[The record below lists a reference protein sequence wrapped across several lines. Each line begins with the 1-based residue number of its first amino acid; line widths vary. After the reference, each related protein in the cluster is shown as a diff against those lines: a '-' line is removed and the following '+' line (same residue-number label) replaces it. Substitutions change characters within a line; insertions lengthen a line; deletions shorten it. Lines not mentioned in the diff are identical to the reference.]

1 MISQSSATGK
11 FLVTLSF
18 IAASTQVSIAQLGTG
33 IKINTNTP
41 ATIENV
47 KASGAT
53 KVSIT
58 KSDGSSEN
66 VYKTL
71 NIIQYNYLKARKDSI
86 STVLSTLTDSLY
98 SDSRA
103 TPPTFPTQK
112 VETMSNTIRAL
123 QAQRSAIQH
132 TQDSLYHE
140 YVKEIIRY
148 RNYIAFPGTQR
159 AQAFFDLAYGTKSQQ
174 FRALNNA
181 GISFG
186 NNSGS
191 LYSEIVSGTLAA
203 IRVSLGAMVASSQSD
218 NDTEEK
224 NEEAY
229 QRLVNYGGNTVL
241 TLEYPWL
248 YAHTNNNQFNLLSR
262 FLLKGTGDLPAF
274 GTNTDAWAGSG
285 SLGLD
290 LYADAAT
297 SNGEIKFFCNFN
309 LNRIY
314 GTETFRENLGIDK
327 ANFSFGQLTVGLIFM
342 QNFKLSFVVSTF
354 SSEES
359 LRNRKVIAGGQVL
372 R

>member
-1 MISQSSATGK
+1 MTIPISTIHRCLTSFFLCVATAQ
-11 FLVTLSF
+11 
-18 IAASTQVSIAQLGTG
+18 ISIAQLGTG

-41 ATIENV
+41 ATIEMV
-47 KASGAT
+47 KAVNAT
-53 KVSIT
+53 KVAIV
-58 KSDGSSEN
+58 KSDRSTEN

-71 NIIQYNYLKARKDSI
+71 NIIQYNYLDARKDSI
-86 STVLSTLTDSLY
+86 NTALTSLTDALY
-98 SDSRA
+98 NDSRA
-103 TPPTFPTQK
+103 TPPTFSASK
-112 VETMSNTIRAL
+112 VATMSGTIRSL
-123 QAQRSAIQH
+123 QELRAEIQH
-132 TQDSLYHE
+132 KQDSFYHE

-159 AQAFFDLAYGTKSQQ
+159 AQAFFDVAFGTKSQQ

-191 LYSEIVSGTLAA
+191 LYSEIVSGTLTAM
-203 IRVSLGAMVASSQSD
+203 RVSLGAMVANSQKD
-218 NDTEEK
+218 NDTAEK

-248 YAHTNNNQFNLLSR
+248 YAHSNNNQFNLLSR
-262 FLLKGTGDLPAF
+262 VLLKGTGDLPAF
-274 GTNTDAWAGSG
+274 GTNTDSWAGSAA
-285 SLGLD
+285 LGID

-297 SNGEIKFFCNFN
+297 SNGEIKFFCN
-309 LNRIY
+309 LNMNKIY
-314 GTETFRENLGIDK
+314 GTETFKENLGIDK

-342 QNFKLSFVVSTF
+342 QNFKISFVISTF

-359 LRNRKVIAGGQVL
+359 LRNRKVVAGGQVL